1 MRTLYILENSRFIA
15 LSIIGSTRRESVR
28 SAPPR
33 PQCGEIVAAAFIAH
47 SVHPALHFRL
57 ARHPLLARLPV

>member
-15 LSIIGSTRRESVR
+15 HSLAESTRRESAR

-33 PQCGEIVAAAFIAH
+33 PQCGEIVATPFIAH
-47 SVHPALHFRL
+47 AALHLRL
-57 ARHPLLARLPV
+57 ARHPLLARFPV